1 MGTFENIEAI
11 FNYRQLK
18 SILGKDGQI
27 FTTKVHAFNKDKLI
41 YDGKVQY
48 SFSYHAG
55 YEQYQV
61 SIIWDMSPISASTM
75 NLRGAYNTNFQSFSF
90 ENNSLTITDQGNEIK
105 IILY

>member
-41 YDGKVQY
+41 YDGKY
-48 SFSYHAG
+48 SIVFRIMLDTNNIKFLSLGYVSNIRKYNEPAG
-55 YEQYQV
+55 
-61 SIIWDMSPISASTM
+61 SI
-75 NLRGAYNTNFQSFSF
+75 
-90 ENNSLTITDQGNEIK
+90 
-105 IILY
+105 